1 LTFLTLEQERKNK
14 DELLDI
20 KKIIQDRV
28 EYFDILA
35 KSKQIDFKLLLDDIK
50 VVMDRRKFTRLLD
63 NLISNAIK
71 YNKRNGTVTIILK
84 EKILVIEDTGIGIS
98 EENIPFMFDRYLR
111 FNSSEGGFG
120 VGLSI
125 VKKIIDEYGWK
136 ISTVSEKEKGTRIEI
151 RW

>member
-1 LTFLTLEQERKNK
+1 
-14 DELLDI
+14 
-20 KKIIQDRV
+20 
-28 EYFDILA
+28 
-35 KSKQIDFKLLLDDIK
+35 
-50 VVMDRRKFTRLLD
+50 
-63 NLISNAIK
+63 
-71 YNKRNGTVTIILK
+71 VTIILK